1 LRKPQGAAL
10 SKSNFELDYSNAFA
24 PRAKAITEP
33 ELVEA
38 RLRELASDLV
48 ISLLHNAIHSGLGA
62 RNDTTRASAATAAG
76 LQQWLKTVE
85 ELRTQLGGKNWRIHN
100 EKNCPF
106 ISSPDCSIS
115 IVVMTGDSETGKQ
128 GIEDPTNQAEKGA
141 VVQGF
146 VHANSQL
153 ELFNRDSLRM
163 AREHGNETQVW
174 AFLYHYDKK
183 LNEVR
188 FELSY
193 PTAFDKNKIVGWGE
207 RLILGSIPN
216 NPSDFAINK
225 DTPNAPASVDVEP
238 KTGTF

>member
-1 LRKPQGAAL
+1 MTK
-10 SKSNFELDYSNAFA
+10 SKFELAYSNDFA
-24 PRAKAITEP
+24 PRAKTVAEP
-33 ELVEA
+33 GLVEA
-38 RLRELASDLV
+38 RLRELSSDLV
-48 ISLLHNAIHSGLGA
+48 ISLLHNAIQTGLGA
-62 RNDTTRASAATAAG
+62 RNDTTLASAATAAG

-85 ELRTQLGGKNWRIHN
+85 ELRTQLGGKKWRIHN

-106 ISSPDCSIS
+106 ISSPDRSIS
-115 IVVMTGDSETGKQ
+115 IVVMTGDSETGRQ

-141 VVQGF
+141 VVEGF
-146 VHANSQL
+146 VHANRQL
-153 ELFNRDSLRM
+153 ELFNQGSLRM
-163 AREHGNETQVW
+163 AREKQNETQVW

-193 PTAFDKNKIVGWGE
+193 PTEFDKNKIIAWGE

-216 NPSDFAINK
+216 NPSNFTIHK
-225 DTPNAPASVDVEP
+225 DAPNAPVSVEVEP